1 MKFEIKQ
8 SVYFIETNI
17 AINKAYEI
25 SYKLD
30 LASESI

>member
-25 SYKLD
+25 FPLNTRT
-30 LASESI
+30 